1 MFEIL
6 MSWLSF
12 WVLSRLLLDSDDS
25 TCLRFEVL
33 FSSLVANS
41 ASENSDRWEE
51 SFLNEDGK
59 SIVLTS

>member
-25 TCLRFEVL
+25 TCLIFEVL

-41 ASENSDRWEE
+41 ASENSDLWEE